1 MNKKECKG
9 CGSVLQTDY
18 PGQEGFVKSNVYEKS
33 DYCERCFKIMH
44 YGEYSVLDKKIDTD
58 GIIRNINSDKVA
70 SVAFLVDSLNIN
82 ENIKKYI
89 NKFKNNKYI
98 LITKRDVLPKSLKE
112 KKIISYVKENICD
125 TENIMCVSS
134 YKNYN
139 IDAFLNKVEKEN
151 VKRLY
156 IVGFTNSGKSTFI
169 NHLLTSNLKTPSIT
183 TSAIPNTTAS
193 YITIKLNKNLTIVDT
208 PGFIDDNAIYNFVE
222 YNKTL
227 KFYPKKEIKVKTFQ
241 VRSGYA
247 IVVNDIL
254 RIENIGSKMNSFS
267 FYMNDRLRYEK
278 VKSKNDKLKILP
290 NSNKSIEEPTD
301 ILINGLGFVRI
312 TKPGDIRVYA
322 LDSKLVTYRKS
333 MI

>member
-1 MNKKECKG
+1 MNKKCNG
-9 CGSVLQTDY
+9 CGSVLQTEKI
-18 PGQEGFVKSNVYEKS
+18 GEEGFVKASVYDKS
-33 DYCERCFKIMH
+33 EYCERCFKIIH
-44 YGEYSVLDKKIDTD
+44 YGEYSVLDKKIDTE
-58 GIIRNINSDKVA
+58 GIINNINSDKNS

-82 ENIKKYI
+82 DKIKKYI
-89 NKFKNNKYI
+89 KKFKNNKYI

-112 KKIISYVKENICD
+112 KKIISYVKENIYD
-125 TENIMCVSS
+125 TENVMCVSS

-139 IDAFLNKVEKEN
+139 IDAFLEKINKDN

-169 NHLLTSNLKTPSIT
+169 NHILTSNLKNPVIT

-193 YITIKLNKNLTIVDT
+193 FITIKLNKNLTIVDT
-208 PGFIDDNAIYNFVE
+208 PGFIDDDAIYNFVE

-227 KFYPKKEIKVKTFQ
+227 KFYPKKEIRVKTFQ
-241 VRSGYA
+241 VRPAYA

-254 RIENIGSKMNSFS
+254 RIENVGNKFNSFS
-267 FYMNDRLRYEK
+267 FYMSDNLRYEK
-278 VKSKNDKLKILP
+278 VKSKNEKLTILP
-290 NSNKSIEEPTD
+290 NKIIEVTEPTD

-312 TKPGDIRVYA
+312 TKPGIIKIYA
-322 LDSKLVTYRKS
+322 LDNKLISYRKS

>member
-1 MNKKECKG
+1 MNKKCNG
-9 CGSVLQTDY
+9 CGSVLQTEKI
-18 PGQEGFVKSNVYEKS
+18 GEEGFVKASVYDKS
-33 DYCERCFKIMH
+33 EYCERCFKIIH
-44 YGEYSVLDKKIDTD
+44 YGEYSVLDKKIDTE
-58 GIIRNINSDKVA
+58 GIINNINSDKNS

-82 ENIKKYI
+82 DKIKKYI
-89 NKFKNNKYI
+89 KKFKNNKYI

-112 KKIISYVKENICD
+112 KKIISYVKENIYD

-139 IDAFLNKVEKEN
+139 IDAFLEKINKDN

-169 NHLLTSNLKTPSIT
+169 NHILTSNLKNPVIT

-193 YITIKLNKNLTIVDT
+193 FITIKLNKNLTIVDT
-208 PGFIDDNAIYNFVE
+208 PGFIDDDAIYNFVE

-227 KFYPKKEIKVKTFQ
+227 KFYPKKELRVKTFQ
-241 VRSGYA
+241 VRPAYA
-247 IVVNDIL
+247 ILINDIL
-254 RIENIGSKMNSFS
+254 RIENVGNKFNSFS
-267 FYMNDRLRYEK
+267 FYMSDNLRYEK
-278 VKSKNDKLKILP
+278 VKSKNEKLTILP
-290 NSNKSIEEPTD
+290 NKIIEVTEPTD

-312 TKPGDIRVYA
+312 TKPGIIKIYA
-322 LDSKLVTYRKS
+322 LDNKLISYRKS

>member
-1 MNKKECKG
+1 MNQKCNG
-9 CGSVLQTDY
+9 CGSVLQTEKI
-18 PGQEGFVKSNVYEKS
+18 GEEGFVKASVYDKS
-33 DYCERCFKIMH
+33 EYCERCFKIIH
-44 YGEYSVLDKKIDTD
+44 YGEYSVLDKKIDTE
-58 GIIRNINSDKVA
+58 GIINNINSDKNS

-82 ENIKKYI
+82 DKIKKYI
-89 NKFKNNKYI
+89 KKFKNNKYI

-112 KKIISYVKENICD
+112 KKIISYVKENIYD

-139 IDAFLNKVEKEN
+139 IDAFLEKINKDN

-169 NHLLTSNLKTPSIT
+169 NHILTSNLKNPVIT

-193 YITIKLNKNLTIVDT
+193 FITIKLNKNLTIVDT
-208 PGFIDDNAIYNFVE
+208 PGFIDDDAIYNFVE

-227 KFYPKKEIKVKTFQ
+227 KFYPKKEIRVKTFQ
-241 VRSGYA
+241 VRPAYA
-247 IVVNDIL
+247 ILINDIL
-254 RIENIGSKMNSFS
+254 RIENVGNKFNSFS
-267 FYMNDRLRYEK
+267 FYMSDNLRYEK
-278 VKSKNDKLKILP
+278 VKSKNEKLTILP
-290 NSNKSIEEPTD
+290 NKIIEVTEPTD

-312 TKPGDIRVYA
+312 TKPGIIKIYA
-322 LDSKLVTYRKS
+322 LDNKLISYRKS

>member
-18 PGQEGFVKSNVYEKS
+18 IGQEGFVKSSVYDKS
-33 DYCERCFKIMH
+33 EYCERCFKIIH

-58 GIIRNINSDKVA
+58 GIIRNINSDSLA

-112 KKIISYVKENICD
+112 KKIISYVKENICNTD
-125 TENIMCVSS
+125 NIMCVSS

-139 IDAFLNKVEKEN
+139 IDAFIDKITKDN
-151 VKRLY
+151 VKRIY

-169 NHLLTSNLKTPSIT
+169 NHILTSNLKAPTIT
-183 TSAIPNTTAS
+183 TSAVPNTTAS
-193 YITIKLNKNLTIVDT
+193 YISIKLNKNLTIVDT
-208 PGFIDDNAIYNFVE
+208 PGFIDNNAIYNFVE

-254 RIENIGSKMNSFS
+254 RIENIGTKMNSFS
-267 FYMNDRLRYEK
+267 FYMNDKLRYEK
-278 VKSKNDKLKILP
+278 IKSKNDKLKILQ
-290 NSNKSIEEPTD
+290 NSNRTIEEPTD

-322 LDSKLVTYRKS
+322 LDNKLVSYRKS